1 MWSRLNLRTG
11 ILLTALFLM
20 AIYSPAAATPTP
32 GQDCCPYHHWCCVQT
47 TTLDPCALIFP
58 DCQRNPYDKCCRRH
72 GLNVASLQSASVR
85 FDAEIVRE
93 ESPCFFNNTRL
104 KSQTPVRCDGR
115 SSDGAPVAPQG
126 LPRRGVLR
134 RGTQKEAQH
143 RQLHHHAQFDV
154 RASVGDHGGGPRTT
168 LQVTVLAQL
177 CRKVPVLRVCFGWRD
192 DQLWLRE
199 MDECKVDFKV
209 LKDDA
214 LDKHRAGIMQRFDT
228 ERGPLWRVALVP
240 EHEEAER
247 DPHEHSPGEANPTH
261 SATWARPLNELPRPF
276 AYNYSVLFCIHHG
289 IADGMTITR
298 ICGFLRAI
306 LDDLLSG
313 RPVDATEQLGEHV
326 AYDTAMAL
334 YAAEEQKLKDDPSL
348 LAKAMKEFAEGER
361 TRPLLL
367 DVLPRPQGGEATT
380 GSIPLR
386 LSEDETKG
394 LVSCCKKMKVSL
406 NSYFTTAIN
415 VALIDFLEDMGVR
428 KDAYEFR
435 AGHDINLRRYYGG
448 DTSRT
453 LGVHLPTFGFRFVYR
468 TAGDLYRE
476 FWASTRA
483 FHKRFHDALL
493 NGEPLRAVVLRQRDA
508 SQFDDIKGFYSDQ
521 GEPNYYYTISNL
533 ADVTEALSKKGDNVQ
548 ITQMDRYVA
557 LRNKKCFMCFSIHTF
572 RDQVT
577 VNMLYST
584 HYFSEEYAIRLADL
598 VHSNIISRIAL
609 GEKQA

>member
-1 MWSRLNLRTG
+1 
-11 ILLTALFLM
+11 
-20 AIYSPAAATPTP
+20 
-32 GQDCCPYHHWCCVQT
+32 
-47 TTLDPCALIFP
+47 
-58 DCQRNPYDKCCRRH
+58 
-72 GLNVASLQSASVR
+72 
-85 FDAEIVRE
+85 
-93 ESPCFFNNTRL
+93 
-104 KSQTPVRCDGR
+104 
-115 SSDGAPVAPQG
+115 
-126 LPRRGVLR
+126 
-134 RGTQKEAQH
+134 
-143 RQLHHHAQFDV
+143 
-154 RASVGDHGGGPRTT
+154 
-168 LQVTVLAQL
+168 
-177 CRKVPVLRVCFGWRD
+177 
-192 DQLWLRE
+192 
-199 MDECKVDFKV
+199 MDECQVDFKV

-214 LDKHRAGIMQRFDT
+214 LDKHRAGIMQCFDT
-228 ERGPLWRVALVP
+228 ERGPLWRVALVA

-247 DPHEHSPGEANPTH
+247 DPHGHSPGEAYRSLSDIQNLDFANLTH
-261 SATWARPLNELPRPF
+261 SRTEGEAAEPYIRDDRAKLDLVDHTYPASWARPLNELPRPF
-276 AYNYSVLFCIHHG
+276 AHNYSVLFCIHHG

-298 ICGFLRAI
+298 ICGLLRAI

-326 AYDTAMAL
+326 SYDAAMAL

-348 LAKAMKEFAEGER
+348 LVKAMKEFAEGER

-386 LSEDETKG
+386 LSEDETKA
-394 LVSCCKKMKVSL
+394 LISCCKKMKVSL
-406 NSYFTTAIN
+406 NSYFTSAIN
-415 VALIDFLEDMGVR
+415 VALIDFLESLGVR

-435 AGHDINLRRYYGG
+435 AGHDISLRRYYGG

-468 TAGDLYRE
+468 ATADLYRE

-493 NGEPLRAVVLRQRDA
+493 KGEPLRAVVLRQKDA

-533 ADVTEALSKKGDNVQ
+533 VDVTEALSKEGDNVQ

-572 RDQVT
+572 RGQVT

-598 VHSNIISRIAL
+598 VHSNIISRIVFD
-609 GEKQA
+609 EKQA

>member
-1 MWSRLNLRTG
+1 
-11 ILLTALFLM
+11 M
-20 AIYSPAAATPTP
+20 AGAAT
-32 GQDCCPYHHWCCVQT
+32 
-47 TTLDPCALIFP
+47 
-58 DCQRNPYDKCCRRH
+58 
-72 GLNVASLQSASVR
+72 
-85 FDAEIVRE
+85 
-93 ESPCFFNNTRL
+93 
-104 KSQTPVRCDGR
+104 
-115 SSDGAPVAPQG
+115 AP
-126 LPRRGVLR
+126 RWLR
-134 RGTQKEAQH
+134 RASPVEEYFEEGHKKKLNIVNYTITLSSTSARLSGIMEEA
-143 RQLHHHAQFDV
+143 
-154 RASVGDHGGGPRTT
+154 
-168 LQVTVLAQL
+168 LAL
-177 CRKVPVLRVCFGWRD
+177 LYRKVPVLRVCFGWRD